1 MLRVRIACRVV
12 WFCNLKHLSVNASVS
27 RDIQTRG
34 MLEDIVATRMN
45 KQKDRRVH

>member
-12 WFCNLKHLSVNASVS
+12 WFRNSKHLSDNASIS

-34 MLEDIVATRMN
+34 MLEDIVATQTN
-45 KQKDRRVH
+45 KWTDGHVR